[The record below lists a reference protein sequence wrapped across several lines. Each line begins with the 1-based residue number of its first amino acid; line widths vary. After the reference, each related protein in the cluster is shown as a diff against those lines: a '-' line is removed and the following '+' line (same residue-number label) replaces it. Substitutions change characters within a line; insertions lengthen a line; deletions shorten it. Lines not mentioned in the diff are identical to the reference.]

1 MASER
6 SKLDENINNSKNTR
20 MNLVDSMRLM
30 DLRKDELMHIGR
42 YFKACQ
48 TAVNLSKELG
58 RPIKVLDL
66 GCGEAYSMR
75 LFYKSFLVKKSDV
88 IERYFGVDIDKPM
101 LKRTKSEYGKVIEA
115 VNGKLIAQD
124 LTVDETLKLACSSI
138 DLVIWFEMVE
148 HIQPEFVRPILAEV
162 NRVLRDDGVLLLST
176 PNSNGSN
183 KKLPK
188 DHVYE
193 WSYEELLEAVKHEG
207 FTGVATGTCINPS
220 KIPQEVWRKRT
231 EEINFVYNS
240 FGENT
245 AFSCVALAPLFPVE
259 YSKNMLFE
267 LRKG

>member
-1 MASER
+1 MSFDMASER

-101 LKRTKSEYGKVIEA
+101 LKRTKAEYG
-115 VNGKLIAQD
+115 
-124 LTVDETLKLACSSI
+124 
-138 DLVIWFEMVE
+138 
-148 HIQPEFVRPILAEV
+148 EV

>member
-6 SKLDENINNSKNTR
+6 SKLDVNVNDSKNTR

-30 DLRKDELMHIGR
+30 DFRKDELMHIGR

-48 TAVNLSKELG
+48 TAINLSKELD

-66 GCGEAYSMR
+66 GCGEAYTMR
-75 LFYKSFLVKKSDV
+75 LFYKSFLVKKADV

-101 LKRTKSEYGKVIEA
+101 LKRTKEEYAKVLEA

-124 LTVDETLKLACSSI
+124 LTVNETLKLACDSI
-138 DLVIWFEMVE
+138 DLVIWFEMIE

-162 NRVLRDDGVLLLST
+162 KRVLNPEGILLLST

-193 WSYEELLEAVKHEG
+193 WSYEELKKELKLEG
-207 FTGVATGTCINPS
+207 FKGAAVSTCINPS
-220 KIPQEVWRKRT
+220 RIPSDIWRERGTKKSSWCIRHLEKTRLLAVLLLPHYFLLSTAKICCL
-231 EEINFVYNS
+231 S
-240 FGENT
+240 
-245 AFSCVALAPLFPVE
+245 
-259 YSKNMLFE
+259 
-267 LRKG
+267 